1 MLYKEKVDDLVVEVN
16 KRKTP
21 DQFHLKE
28 DHELEKYDEVKKKIK
43 KSIKEMITSKI
54 VTVNPENKSE
64 NAVSNSVE
72 ILSNQQDPI
81 E

>member
-1 MLYKEKVDDLVVEVN
+1 LVVEVN

-54 VTVNPENKSE
+54 VTVNPENKS
-64 NAVSNSVE
+64 
-72 ILSNQQDPI
+72 
-81 E
+81 